1 MITREDLKQYQELLI
16 EIDSLD
22 VRIAEAYNTYR
33 SPSMMSDGSGHG
45 SEPGDPTVRAMHRVE
60 RLKEE
65 RARLQERITEI
76 EIFVSEIKDPRE
88 KAICNLHY
96 LTGYTWQATC
106 LRMRKHSSATML
118 IDYDRRWWKERS
130 ECTETITDDSCET
143 SRDNITL

>member
-65 RARLQERITEI
+65 RATVMERIIAI
-76 EIFVSEIKDPRE
+76 EKFVSEIDDPRE
-88 KAICNLHY
+88 RAICNLHY

-106 LRMRKHSSATML
+106 LRMRKHCSASML
-118 IDYDRRWWKERS
+118 VNYDRQWWEKHES
-130 ECTETITDDSCET
+130 KSI
-143 SRDNITL
+143 NNN